1 MDRSLARS
9 LARLNHKPAGGG
21 AEGEDKGCLYLMMPE
36 SGGAGGE
43 GVQVG
48 LGGRWKGW
56 GASVS
61 IDERGSD
68 DP

>member
-1 MDRSLARS
+1 VPVLDD
-9 LARLNHKPAGGG
+9 AG
-21 AEGEDKGCLYLMMPE
+21 E

-68 DP
+68 DPEKSNLT